1 MKTRTRTK
9 VTMKSNFANNSTI
22 LWSLQSMLIIEQ
34 DFYFGQV
41 SQICGSETLKVKL
54 EEDDDNEEDVFD
66 DMGDDNEDVCFEPVK
81 RICGSPD
88 PPTPA
93 RSHTLRVGVTV
104 TARVA

>member
-1 MKTRTRTK
+1 M
-9 VTMKSNFANNSTI
+9 
-22 LWSLQSMLIIEQ
+22 E
-34 DFYFGQV
+34 
-41 SQICGSETLKVKL
+41 VKL
-54 EEDDDNEEDVFD
+54 EEDDDNDEDVFDD

-88 PPTPA
+88 QPTPA